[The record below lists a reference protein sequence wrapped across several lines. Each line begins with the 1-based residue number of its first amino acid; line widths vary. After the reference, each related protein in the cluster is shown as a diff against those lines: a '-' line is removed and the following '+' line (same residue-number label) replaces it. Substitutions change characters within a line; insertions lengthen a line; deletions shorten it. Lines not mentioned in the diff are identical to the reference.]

1 LKKDALVKG
10 LVILDNGDLV
20 VTKSQDKERIE
31 LSQAFLMMTLS
42 RLGWIRV
49 RVRTR
54 LGEVRLGWI

>member
-1 LKKDALVKG
+1 MKKDALVKG